1 MNRVLSVLFTSGLV
15 CLIAVGC
22 GPGGPQLGTVTGRVT
37 LDGQPV
43 TNGLVTF
50 TPVEGGRAASG
61 KTDASGQYELVGVGG
76 RGAVVG
82 QHRVTVTT
90 LPEAAAVAEMSSDSA
105 EYEKQAMGDTS
116 AYDSA
121 RVEELIPARYNTTS
135 ELTEEVKAGSNV
147 IDLVLTS
154 NGS

>member
-1 MNRVLSVLFTSGLV
+1 
-15 CLIAVGC
+15 
-22 GPGGPQLGTVTGRVT
+22 VTGKVT

-76 RGAVVG
+76 KGAVVG

-90 LPEAAAVAEMSSDSA
+90 LHEAVAATEMSSDSA
-105 EYEKQAMGDTS
+105 EYAKQAMGDPS
-116 AYDSA
+116 AYDTA
-121 RVEELIPARYNTTS
+121 KVVELIPEKYNAKS
-135 ELTEEVKAGSNV
+135 ELTKEVKSGANV
-147 IDLVLTS
+147 IDLELTS
-154 NGS
+154 GG